1 MKTLDT
7 DTLIAHHRLLLV
19 GGKGG
24 VGKTTLAA
32 TLALRAADAG
42 RQVLLVSTDP
52 AHSLA
57 DALDR
62 PVGPRETRVAAG
74 LTALEI
80 DPEDEADAYLER
92 VLTQMR
98 PFVRQEQLRELTR
111 QLQLSR
117 QSPGA
122 QEAALL
128 ERLARLLDE
137 SDTRFD
143 LIVLDTAP
151 TGHTLRLLS
160 LPEIMAVWTDGLL
173 RHNERASELGQ
184 VLQHLTPGRDLDSP
198 LGKPEDHATAGM
210 AARSRD
216 LTATLRTRQQLFH
229 RMRDRLLDASQSGF
243 LFVLTPERLPILE
256 THRALDSLTASGVPV
271 AGLLINRVLPEGI
284 ESDFLKARQVRQQRH
299 LDDIQTRMGHL
310 PQRQVPL
317 QEDDI
322 QGIEDLRALG
332 SLLRPPQAAS

>member
-1 MKTLDT
+1 MPRLDT
-7 DTLIAHHRLLLV
+7 DALLSHHRLLLV

-42 RQVLLVSTDP
+42 REVLLVSTDP

-57 DALDR
+57 DALDQ
-62 PVGPRETRVAAG
+62 PVGNRETRVAPG

-80 DPEDEADAYLER
+80 DPEDEADAYLAR
-92 VLTQMR
+92 VIGQMR
-98 PFVRQEQLRELTR
+98 PFVRPEQLRELTR

-128 ERLARLLDE
+128 ERLARLLDDT
-137 SDTRFD
+137 DTRYD

-184 VLQHLTPGRDLDSP
+184 VLKHLTPGRDLDSP

-229 RMRDRLLDASQSGF
+229 RLRHRLLDPQQTGF

-256 THRALDSLTASGVPV
+256 THRALESLTASEVPV
-271 AGLLINRVLPEGI
+271 VGLLINRVLPADTD
-284 ESDFLKARQVRQQRH
+284 SRFLQARLTRQQRH
-299 LDDIQTRMGHL
+299 LDDIRERMGQL
-310 PQRQVPL
+310 PQRQLAL

-322 QGIEDLRALG
+322 QGIDSLRRLGAL
-332 SLLRPPQAAS
+332 LENR